1 MSNDIAPASPPPG
14 ALRERDGAD
23 WADPRIARAEQ
34 RLAML
39 RELSDLGMAMTRR
52 LARRALETPDV
63 ATSLAAADP
72 AAPAKAAGGAA
83 SARPAPSAVP
93 GPRHDPADSF
103 AKLSRAIR
111 LTVAL
116 ETRTDDD
123 LAALRAGGPRRAAPG
138 PVDRADREAGDG
150 CDAEDAE
157 TFDDYD
163 YDYDD
168 HDQYDERSVPPPRD
182 ASSGRRDGVRDP
194 RLGAIHA
201 EAPDVHWD
209 HEGPVAPD
217 ERPTEGVPHDAD
229 VNGPLGGAAR
239 ADRDPAFS
247 HPGRD
252 RWTGEDWAAPPP
264 DTPRHRRWSGWAPE
278 PGRTERR
285 QQ

>member
-1 MSNDIAPASPPPG
+1 MSSDIAPAWPPSG

-23 WADPRIARAEQ
+23 GADPRIARAEQ

-123 LAALRAGGPRRAAPG
+123 LAALRAGEPGRAAPG
-138 PVDRADREAGDG
+138 PIDRADREADDG

-163 YDYDD
+163 DYDP
-168 HDQYDERSVPPPRD
+168 YDDRSAPPSRDVPSPH
-182 ASSGRRDGVRDP
+182 RDGVRDP
-194 RLGAIHA
+194 RLGAINA
-201 EAPDVHWD
+201 EAPDVHPY

-217 ERPTEGVPHDAD
+217 ERPTEDKPHDAD
-229 VNGPLGGAAR
+229 VNGPLAGAP
-239 ADRDPAFS
+239 PATRSAPFP

-252 RWTGEDWAAPPP
+252 RWTGQDWAAPPP
-264 DTPRHRRWSGWAPE
+264 DTPPRRWRSGWAPE

>member
-1 MSNDIAPASPPPG
+1 
-14 ALRERDGAD
+14 
-23 WADPRIARAEQ
+23 
-34 RLAML
+34 
-39 RELSDLGMAMTRR
+39 MAMTRR
-52 LARRALETPDV
+52 LARRALETPDP
-63 ATSLAAADP
+63 AADP
-72 AAPAKAAGGAA
+72 AAPAEAAGGAP
-83 SARPAPSAVP
+83 SARPAPSAAP

-252 RWTGEDWAAPPP
+252 RWTGEDWAAPSP
-264 DTPRHRRWSGWAPE
+264 DTPRHRWRGGWAPE
-278 PGRTERR
+278 PGLTERR